1 MGLQVHELLFSPPHQ
16 DSTGAS
22 RVPYLLSCTC
32 PDLSHVP
39 HVARVHT
46 CPAHVPTC
54 PATARVRTF
63 LLLFTCT
70 CPDLSRTCSKSS
82 AHVQT
87 CPHLPHVAR
96 VYTCPAHVPTCP
108 ATARVRT
115 CLPVHVQTCPGTARV
130 LSRLHMSRP
139 VPRPHVPVPVVLLKS
154 RRRPVPLTCL
164 DLSRMHACPD
174 PNRTYPLSASCSG
187 PHWHRARLGKTACAS
202 RHSSVCYVTV
212 WEGIQATIALRTGQR

>member
-1 MGLQVHELLFSPPHQ
+1 MGLQVHEQLFSPPHQ

-39 HVARVHT
+39 RVARVH
-46 CPAHVPTC
+46 
-54 PATARVRTF
+54 
-63 LLLFTCT
+63 
-70 CPDLSRTCSKSS
+70 
-82 AHVQT
+82 
-87 CPHLPHVAR
+87 
-96 VYTCPAHVPTCP
+96 TCPAHVPTCP

-139 VPRPHVPVPVVLLKS
+139 VSLPHVPVPVVLLMS

-174 PNRTYPLSASCSG
+174 PNRTYPLSALCSG

>member
-1 MGLQVHELLFSPPHQ
+1 MPARAHPEWLTWGFKFTNNYFSHHIRIRQARLVLRICCP
-16 DSTGAS
+16 
-22 RVPYLLSCTC
+22 CTC
-32 PDLSHVP
+32 PGLSHVP
-39 HVARVHT
+39 RVARVHT

-130 LSRLHMSRP
+130 LSRVHMSRP

-154 RRRPVPLTCL
+154 RRRPVP
-164 DLSRMHACPD
+164 HACLP
-174 PNRTYPLSASCSG
+174 
-187 PHWHRARLGKTACAS
+187 
-202 RHSSVCYVTV
+202 
-212 WEGIQATIALRTGQR
+212 